1 MNFFKLIG
9 ELVVIYI
16 LYKVIFDFIIPVYKT
31 TKQVKTKMNDMHAR
45 MQEQQR
51 GKATSPSTHTPTQ
64 EPIKKPS
71 SLAKDDYI
79 DYEEVK

>member
-1 MNFFKLIG
+1 MNIFRLIG
-9 ELVVIYI
+9 ELVVIYV

-31 TKQVKTKMNDMHAR
+31 TKQVKTKMNDMHTR

-51 GKATSPSTHTPTQ
+51 AHSPEATQ
-64 EPIKKPS
+64 EPAKKS
-71 SLAKDDYI
+71 NSISKDDYI

>member
-45 MQEQQR
+45 MQEQER
-51 GKATSPSTHTPTQ
+51 GYTAPPTQ
-64 EPIKKPS
+64 EPIKKNTTA
-71 SLAKDDYI
+71 AKDDYI

>member
-1 MNFFKLIG
+1 MNVFRLIG

-16 LYKVIFDFIIPVYKT
+16 LYKVIFDFVIPIYKT
-31 TKQVKTKMNDMHAR
+31 TKQVKTKMNDIHSR

-51 GKATSPSTHTPTQ
+51 TQSTPPAQ
-64 EPIKKPS
+64 EPVKKS
-71 SLAKDDYI
+71 TAISKDDYI